1 MRMNLAQGAKVRRMR
16 EIGSHFWLDIPVLD
30 FVGEDVD
37 LFSLG
42 QDRVYVLSGRTALD
56 FVLDDLSAEIH
67 AVYMPS
73 YCCSSMLQP
82 FLERGVQIDFYD
94 VFLGPEGLQYS
105 IDYEKRVDIFYATS
119 YFGFESTSMDDSIR
133 AFKNRNV
140 TVIEDITHRLL
151 CSKPCCE
158 DSDYLIASLRK
169 WFPIPCGGLAVKTNG
184 NFATGRLLD
193 PPSGLVE
200 KRITAMRL
208 KAEYICGSASGI
220 HGLEKKEYLS
230 LFAGFEQELASNYK
244 LMRMDSLSKTLLAKL
259 DIDSVK
265 EKRRGNAEYL
275 HNSLLNMAVAKPL
288 ISDPDFGRDC
298 PLFVPVV
305 VEAAYRDRLRD
316 HLVSNG
322 VYCPIHWPV
331 PSTVELDDRTARL
344 YEQELSLICDQRYC
358 PEELELQIHL
368 LCQIELTVC

>member
-1 MRMNLAQGAKVRRMR
+1 
-16 EIGSHFWLDIPVLD
+16 
-30 FVGEDVD
+30 
-37 LFSLG
+37 
-42 QDRVYVLSGRTALD
+42 
-56 FVLDDLSAEIH
+56 
-67 AVYMPS
+67 
-73 YCCSSMLQP
+73 
-82 FLERGVQIDFYD
+82 
-94 VFLGPEGLQYS
+94 
-105 IDYEKRVDIFYATS
+105 
-119 YFGFESTSMDDSIR
+119 
-133 AFKNRNV
+133 
-140 TVIEDITHRLL
+140 
-151 CSKPCCE
+151 
-158 DSDYLIASLRK
+158 
-169 WFPIPCGGLAVKTNG
+169 
-184 NFATGRLLD
+184 
-193 PPSGLVE
+193 
-200 KRITAMRL
+200 
-208 KAEYICGSASGI
+208 
-220 HGLEKKEYLS
+220 
-230 LFAGFEQELASNYK
+230 
-244 LMRMDSLSKTLLAKL
+244 MRMDSLSKTLLAKL

-368 LCQIELTVC
+368 LCQFELTVC